1 MLVFVGFKEM
11 KQRKETFLGVFEG
24 NFQRMRDY
32 FKEKTTK
39 LQKNKEKTL
48 DKKITMWYSISRK
61 SGNFA
66 KMRVFVWFLPKTN
79 HAFCAR

>member
-1 MLVFVGFKEM
+1 MLVFVGFKETQ
-11 KQRKETFLGVFEG
+11 QRKETFLGGFEG
-24 NFQRMRDY
+24 NLQRMRDH

-39 LQKNKEKTL
+39 FQKNKEKTL

-79 HAFCAR
+79 RAFCAR